1 MIGRGE
7 SQMAYELNP
16 RTIEPV
22 AIIRLN
28 ENVAQERMVVKALPM
43 TVPEAALQHD
53 AEKKRIKKGILGGS
67 EEHRVL
73 EKTLYLPYLDFTYQ
87 FSAEKGLLSKQTVLG
102 QGRSVVL
109 ALREVDLGFYPEL
122 PALAPRL
129 TDIESEPGSI
139 IQGVDST
146 VLVSERLE
154 ELKQVLSDYDNQLRE
169 LAKQYDSLLKTD
181 RAKQDIK
188 DSIDHLKKT
197 RETRW
202 KMFADGLKL
211 PSKIDLEKLELL
223 EGSLFYMPYY
233 IVWFSRRG
241 ESRFLVWDREGK
253 ENDAIADELMKNSRF
268 RDVIQSHAM
277 SRDNSPT
284 E

>member
-1 MIGRGE
+1 
-7 SQMAYELNP
+7 MA
-16 RTIEPV
+16 IS
-22 AIIRLN
+22 ILN
-28 ENVAQERMVVKALPM
+28 EGAAGERMVVKALPM
-43 TVPEAALQHD
+43 AIPEAALQHD
-53 AEKKRIKKGILGGS
+53 AEKKRIKRGILGGS

-87 FSAEKGLLSKQTVLG
+87 FSAEKGLLSKQTVMG

-122 PALAPRL
+122 AALAHQL
-129 TDIESEPGSI
+129 IDIESDSDSI
-139 IQGVDST
+139 VQGVDST
-146 VLVSERLE
+146 VLVGERLE

-169 LAKQYDSLLKTD
+169 LSKQYDSLLKTD

-188 DSIDHLKKT
+188 DSVDHLKKT

-211 PSKIDLEKLELL
+211 PSKVDLEKLELL

-253 ENDAIADELMKNSRF
+253 ENDAIADELMKNSKF
-268 RDVIQSHAM
+268 RDLIHGFAAKPFISCVAGAVL
-277 SRDNSPT
+277 DWT
-284 E
+284 EFRSVNVPHPRGF

>member
-1 MIGRGE
+1 
-7 SQMAYELNP
+7 
-16 RTIEPV
+16 
-22 AIIRLN
+22 LN
-28 ENVAQERMVVKALPM
+28 EEGAPEQMIVKALPM
-43 TVPEAALQHD
+43 AVSEAALQHD
-53 AEKKRIKKGILGGS
+53 AEKKRIKRGILGGS
-67 EEHRVL
+67 EEQRVF

-87 FSAEKGLLSKQTVLG
+87 FSAEKGLLSKQTVMG

-122 PALAPRL
+122 AALAPQL
-129 TDIESEPGSI
+129 IDIESEPGSI

-146 VLVSERLE
+146 VLVGERLE
-154 ELKQVLSDYDNQLRE
+154 ELKQVLSDYDIQLRE
-169 LAKQYDSLLKTD
+169 LSKQYDSLLKTD
-181 RAKQDIK
+181 RAKADIK

-253 ENDAIADELMKNSRF
+253 ENDAIADEFMKNSKF
-268 RDVIQSHAM
+268 RDLIQSHGM
-277 SRDNSPT
+277 SSEDSGMNSET
-284 E
+284 RI

>member
-1 MIGRGE
+1 MSYDRGSLEPAEIKRLKEGPAPEQMI
-7 SQMAYELNP
+7 
-16 RTIEPV
+16 
-22 AIIRLN
+22 
-28 ENVAQERMVVKALPM
+28 VKALPM
-43 TVPEAALQHD
+43 AVPEAALQHD

-67 EEHRVL
+67 EEHRVF

-102 QGRSVVL
+102 RGRSVAL

-122 PALAPRL
+122 AALASQL
-129 TDIESEPGSI
+129 TDIESDSDSI
-139 IQGVDST
+139 VQGVDST

-154 ELKQVLSDYDNQLRE
+154 ELKQVLSDYDNQLQE
-169 LAKQYDSLLKTD
+169 LSKQYDSLLKTD
-181 RAKQDIK
+181 RAKEDIK

-202 KMFADGLKL
+202 KMFADGLNL
-211 PSKIDLEKLELL
+211 PSKVDLGKLELL
-223 EGSLFYMPYY
+223 EGRLFYMPYY

-253 ENDAIADELMKNSRF
+253 ENDAIADELMKNSKF
-268 RDVIQSHAM
+268 RDLVQSQGM
-277 SRDNSPT
+277 SSEDSGMNSET
-284 E
+284 RN

>member
-1 MIGRGE
+1 
-7 SQMAYELNP
+7 MAYEHHCGPLEP
-16 RTIEPV
+16 AEIE
-22 AIIRLN
+22 RLN
-28 ENVAQERMVVKALPM
+28 EGAAPEPMVVKALPM
-43 TVPEAALQHD
+43 TIPEVALQHD

-67 EEHRVL
+67 EEHRVF
-73 EKTLYLPYLDFTYQ
+73 EKIMYLPYLDFTYQ

-122 PALAPRL
+122 TTLAPQL
-129 TDIESEPGSI
+129 IDIESESDSI
-139 IQGVDST
+139 VQGVDST

-154 ELKQVLSDYDNQLRE
+154 ELKQVLSGYDNQLRE
-169 LAKQYDSLLKTD
+169 LSKQYDSLLKTD

-202 KMFADGLKL
+202 KIFADGLKL
-211 PSKIDLEKLELL
+211 PSKIDLGKLELL

-233 IVWFSRRG
+233 IAWFSRSG

-253 ENDAIADELMKNSRF
+253 ENDAIADELMKNSKF
-268 RDVIQSHAM
+268 RELIQSHGM
-277 SRDNSPT
+277 S
-284 E
+284 

>member
-1 MIGRGE
+1 
-7 SQMAYELNP
+7 MA
-16 RTIEPV
+16 IS
-22 AIIRLN
+22 RLN
-28 ENVAQERMVVKALPM
+28 EGAARERMVVKALPM

-67 EEHRVL
+67 EEHRVF

-87 FSAEKGLLSKQTVLG
+87 FSAEKGLLSKQTVVG

-122 PALAPRL
+122 AALSHRL
-129 TDIESEPGSI
+129 IDIESESDSI
-139 IQGVDST
+139 VQGVDST
-146 VLVSERLE
+146 VLVRERLE
-154 ELKQVLSDYDNQLRE
+154 ELKQVLSDYDAQLQE
-169 LAKQYDSLLKTD
+169 LSKQYNSLLKTD

-202 KMFADGLKL
+202 KMFAYGLKL
-211 PSKIDLEKLELL
+211 PSKVDLEKLELL

-241 ESRFLVWDREGK
+241 ESRFLVWDREGR
-253 ENDAIADELMKNSRF
+253 ENDALADELMKNSMF
-268 RDVIQSHAM
+268 RDLVQSHAM
-277 SRDNSPT
+277 SRDNSLAK
-284 E
+284 

>member
-1 MIGRGE
+1 M
-7 SQMAYELNP
+7 
-16 RTIEPV
+16 EP
-22 AIIRLN
+22 AEIQRLN
-28 ENVAQERMVVKALPM
+28 EGGAPEHMIVKALPM
-43 TVPEAALQHD
+43 AVPEAALQHD
-53 AEKKRIKKGILGGS
+53 AEKKRIRRGILGGS
-67 EEHRVL
+67 EEQLVF

-102 QGRSVVL
+102 HGRSVVL

-122 PALAPRL
+122 AALAPQL
-129 TDIESEPGSI
+129 IDIESESDSI
-139 IQGVDST
+139 VQGVDST
-146 VLVSERLE
+146 VLVSERLG
-154 ELKQVLSDYDNQLRE
+154 ELKQVLSDYDHQLQE
-169 LAKQYDSLLKTD
+169 LSKQYNSLLKTD
-181 RAKQDIK
+181 RVKQDIK

-211 PSKIDLEKLELL
+211 PSKVDLEKLELL
-223 EGSLFYMPYY
+223 EGRLFYMPYY
-233 IVWFSRRG
+233 IAWFSRRG

>member
-1 MIGRGE
+1 M
-7 SQMAYELNP
+7 ELAEIK
-16 RTIEPV
+16 T
-22 AIIRLN
+22 LN
-28 ENVAQERMVVKALPM
+28 EGAAHEQMIVKALPM
-43 TVPEAALQHD
+43 TIPEVALQRD
-53 AEKKRIKKGILGGS
+53 AEKKRIKKGLLGGS

-73 EKTLYLPYLDFTYQ
+73 EKILYLPYLDFSYQ
-87 FSAEKGLLSKQTVLG
+87 FSAEKGLLSKQTVMG

-122 PALAPRL
+122 AALVPQL
-129 TDIESEPGSI
+129 IDTESDSDSI
-139 IQGVDST
+139 VQGVDST
-146 VLVSERLE
+146 VLVSERLG
-154 ELKQVLSDYDNQLRE
+154 ELKQVLSDYDNQLQE
-169 LAKQYDSLLKTD
+169 LSKQYNSLLRTD

-211 PSKIDLEKLELL
+211 PSKLDLEKLELL
-223 EGSLFYMPYY
+223 GGSLFYMPYY

-253 ENDAIADELMKNSRF
+253 ENDAIADELMKNSKF
-268 RDVIQSHAM
+268 RELIQSLAM
-277 SRDNSPT
+277 SRDSSMMR
-284 E
+284 

>member
-1 MIGRGE
+1 
-7 SQMAYELNP
+7 
-16 RTIEPV
+16 V
-22 AIIRLN
+22 AISILN
-28 ENVAQERMVVKALPM
+28 EGAAGERMVVKALPM
-43 TVPEAALQHD
+43 AIPEAALQHD
-53 AEKKRIKKGILGGS
+53 AEKKRIKRGILGGS

-87 FSAEKGLLSKQTVLG
+87 FSAEKGLLSKQTVMG

-122 PALAPRL
+122 AALAHQL
-129 TDIESEPGSI
+129 IDIESDSDSI
-139 IQGVDST
+139 VQGVDST
-146 VLVSERLE
+146 VLVGERLE

-169 LAKQYDSLLKTD
+169 LSKQYDSLLKTD

-188 DSIDHLKKT
+188 DSVDHLKKT

-211 PSKIDLEKLELL
+211 PSKVDLEKLELL

-253 ENDAIADELMKNSRF
+253 ENDAIADELMKNSKF
-268 RDVIQSHAM
+268 RDLIQSHAM

-284 E
+284 K

>member
-1 MIGRGE
+1 
-7 SQMAYELNP
+7 MAYEHHCGPLEP
-16 RTIEPV
+16 AEIE
-22 AIIRLN
+22 RLN
-28 ENVAQERMVVKALPM
+28 EGAAPEPMVVKALPM
-43 TVPEAALQHD
+43 TIPEVALQHD

-67 EEHRVL
+67 EEHRVF
-73 EKTLYLPYLDFTYQ
+73 EKIMYLPYLDFTYQ

-122 PALAPRL
+122 AALAPRL

-211 PSKIDLEKLELL
+211 PSKVDLEKLELL

-233 IVWFSRRG
+233 IAWFSRRG

-253 ENDAIADELMKNSRF
+253 ENDAIADELTKNSKF
-268 RDVIQSHAM
+268 RELIQSHGM
-277 SRDNSPT
+277 S
-284 E
+284 

>member
-1 MIGRGE
+1 
-7 SQMAYELNP
+7 MAYEHHCGPLEP
-16 RTIEPV
+16 AEIE
-22 AIIRLN
+22 RLN
-28 ENVAQERMVVKALPM
+28 EGAAPEPMVVKALPM
-43 TVPEAALQHD
+43 TIPEVALQHD

-67 EEHRVL
+67 EEHRVF
-73 EKTLYLPYLDFTYQ
+73 EKIMYLPYLDFTYQ

-122 PALAPRL
+122 TTLAPQL
-129 TDIESEPGSI
+129 IDIESESDSI
-139 IQGVDST
+139 VQGVDST

-154 ELKQVLSDYDNQLRE
+154 ELKQVLSGYDNQLRE

-188 DSIDHLKKT
+188 DSIDHLRKT

-202 KMFADGLKL
+202 KIFADGLKL
-211 PSKIDLEKLELL
+211 LSKVDLGKLELL

-233 IVWFSRRG
+233 IAWFSRSG

-253 ENDAIADELMKNSRF
+253 ENDAIADELMKNSKF
-268 RDVIQSHAM
+268 RELIQSHGM
-277 SRDNSPT
+277 S
-284 E
+284 